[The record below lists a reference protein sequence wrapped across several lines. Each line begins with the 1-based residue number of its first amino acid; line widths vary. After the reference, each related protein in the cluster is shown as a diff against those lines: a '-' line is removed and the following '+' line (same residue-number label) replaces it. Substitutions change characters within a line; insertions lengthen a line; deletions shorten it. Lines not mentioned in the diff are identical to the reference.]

1 MRSVVD
7 QNVVMRRVTALWWQ
21 SHLFCVCYCS
31 YLFVSRFYLSLARH
45 VCFKGCSQVPL
56 RLQWLFTAYGHRFFV
71 SHRWSYDFVAG
82 SPFSSLGNRADPLA
96 YVMRVYREH
105 LLERALQTLLA
116 PGGRLDAYDEEP
128 LRRTQ
133 TSDVLTYVQ
142 LLMENA
148 VAAGNQGDPA
158 LTLSTTN
165 IQVACKWII
174 KFWKKWVVDMI
185 TPNPWTALI
194 EYIETCVCC
203 YRTQCFPH
211 RYF

>member
-1 MRSVVD
+1 M
-7 QNVVMRRVTALWWQ
+7 
-21 SHLFCVCYCS
+21 
-31 YLFVSRFYLSLARH
+31 SLARH

-71 SHRWSYDFVAG
+71 SHRWSYDFVVG
-82 SPFSSLGNRADPLA
+82 SPFSSVGNRADPLA

-116 PGGRLDAYDEEP
+116 PGGRIDAYDEEP

-148 VAAGNQGDPA
+148 VAAGYQGDAA
-158 LTLSTTN
+158 LSLPTTN
-165 IQVACKWII
+165 IQVACK
-174 KFWKKWVVDMI
+174 
-185 TPNPWTALI
+185 
-194 EYIETCVCC
+194 
-203 YRTQCFPH
+203 
-211 RYF
+211 